1 MEVRKNPHE
10 PAQVRGSRQKKT
22 NRISG
27 WSFLIGGGVAP
38 PVKPSELGSFLLP
51 MAASNKC
58 GALQRDWQSIRGGWS
73 TSSKTV
79 DASSN
84 P

>member
-27 WSFLIGGGVAP
+27 WSFLIGGGVATRT
-38 PVKPSELGSFLLP
+38 KISYINTLGVV
-51 MAASNKC
+51 
-58 GALQRDWQSIRGGWS
+58 R
-73 TSSKTV
+73 V
-79 DASSN
+79 DAERCGI
-84 P
+84 